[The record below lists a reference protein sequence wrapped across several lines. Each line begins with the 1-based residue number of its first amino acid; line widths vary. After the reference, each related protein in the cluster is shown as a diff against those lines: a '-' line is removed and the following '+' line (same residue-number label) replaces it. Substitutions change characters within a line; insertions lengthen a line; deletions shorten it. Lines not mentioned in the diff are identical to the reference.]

1 MTLRDVNFFYNQLA
15 ISHSA
20 GISLPAF
27 FETLLTS
34 EKNEKQRAK
43 INMILLGLKQG
54 RTLAQ
59 SLAPVEFV
67 PFFDVPLIKAGEK
80 SGKMQEV
87 LKTLEK
93 KYHLAAT
100 AEKEIKQKLYL
111 PGLLFVAA
119 SFVPSLPSLILGSIT
134 AAQYF
139 GDIVLSL
146 GMVTVILYLLNYFFQ
161 RSFFDRQI
169 AKLWHLVFLKLPFFC
184 GLMKKIALEKFCSGL
199 ALSLDAGFTAYEALA
214 MAGETSADRQ
224 LHLASCRMIGELKG
238 GKTLVRVFEM
248 ESIFTADVIRSVRLG
263 HEAGELPNCLQQSS
277 KRLKQEID
285 SSITALCVFLP
296 TAAHWIV
303 MAYVAYSVIGMHLSN
318 ISYFLSSI

>member
-1 MTLRDVNFFYNQLA
+1 MNLRDVNFFYNQLA
-15 ISHSA
+15 VSHSA
-20 GISLPAF
+20 GIALPAF

-34 EKNEKQRAK
+34 EKNEKQRSQ
-43 INMILLGLKQG
+43 INMILFGLKQG

-59 SLAPVEFV
+59 SLASVEFV

-80 SGKMQEV
+80 SGKLQEV

-93 KYHLAAT
+93 KYDLAAT

-119 SFVPSLPSLILGSIT
+119 TFVPSLPPLILGSIT

-139 GDIVLSL
+139 AEIAMSL
-146 GMVTVILYLLNYFFQ
+146 GVALVILYLLNYFFQ
-161 RSFFDRQI
+161 RSFFDQRI
-169 AKLWHLVFLKLPFFC
+169 AQLWHLVFLRLPFFG
-184 GLMKKIALEKFCSGL
+184 GLLKKIALENFCSGL
-199 ALSLDAGFTAYEALA
+199 ALSLDAGFTAYEALG

-224 LHLASCRMIGELKG
+224 MHLASRRMIGELKS

-248 ESIFTADVIRSVRLG
+248 ESVFTVDVIRSVRLG
-263 HEAGELPNCLQQSS
+263 HEAGELPNFLQQSA

-285 SSITALCVFLP
+285 SSITDLCVFLP

-303 MAYVAYSVIGMHLSN
+303 MAYVAYSLIGMHLSN
-318 ISYFLSSI
+318 ISNFLSSI